1 MNRINIITLAVTDL
15 DKSIKFYMNG
25 LGFKSRNTDY
35 TRYNPN
41 PVIFFNTDG
50 GVIFGL
56 TTARINGLDTSE
68 NMREPKML
76 SGVILEYVCKDKE
89 EVDIILTMA
98 KKAGATSI
106 VDPVETEWDGYMGY
120 FRDLDGYD
128 WTVLYDP
135 IAKFDDNGNL
145 VDYE

>member
-1 MNRINIITLAVTDL
+1 MNRINIITLTVADL

-41 PVIFFNTDG
+41 PVILFNTDG

-89 EVDIILTMA
+89 EVDAILTMA

-106 VDPVETEWDGYMGY
+106 VDPVET
-120 FRDLDGYD
+120 
-128 WTVLYDP
+128 
-135 IAKFDDNGNL
+135 
-145 VDYE
+145 